1 MVTIA
6 FPRAWAIS
14 TLRQRSWMS
23 RVLIAGTWPSR
34 CCVADTSSPNEVVS
48 PSPCPVLAP
57 PGFGGLLRLMVRV
70 IWGSQWELP
79 HRVPLCGPLTPPAHC
94 TIWRFPDKLA
104 GSSNRA
110 GPSISFG
117 APADDR
123 TSIAVSGDELGSGD
137 DDLAALPP
145 SGRVA
150 LPESD
155 PELTAML
162 SRAAE
167 SVGLHWRPLPSPE
180 RSRLDDW
187 FLGAQADRRQPPP
200 VPFFPEVHEEVTRSR
215 RAPFSARNRPNA
227 SSVLTTFDGEA
238 AQGYVEIP
246 PVERAIAMQLC
257 PQGTAAWRGNP
268 HLPSRACKFSSALT
282 ARLTVLLDWPLP
294 PCTPWPSCKSTRP
307 RR

>member
-1 MVTIA
+1 MWSFPGFIWWSRSLSLVLGLSARWGSTRGWVVFHCGNMTITMLRCRYLLAKRGGIPLALPRSSSPGLEGYFDSWSGWFEDHSESFPIEYLSGASHSSSALHHLA
-6 FPRAWAIS
+6 FPGRARGVLEQGGAQHHVRS
-14 TLRQRSWMS
+14 TS
-23 RVLIAGTWPSR
+23 RW
-34 CCVADTSSPNEVVS
+34 
-48 PSPCPVLAP
+48 
-57 PGFGGLLRLMVRV
+57 
-70 IWGSQWELP
+70 Q
-79 HRVPLCGPLTPPAHC
+79 
-94 TIWRFPDKLA
+94 
-104 GSSNRA
+104 
-110 GPSISFG
+110 
-117 APADDR
+117 

-238 AQGYVEIP
+238 AQGMW
-246 PVERAIAMQLC
+246 RS
-257 PQGTAAWRGNP
+257 PQ
-268 HLPSRACKFSSALT
+268 SSALLPCSS
-282 ARLTVLLDWPLP
+282 ARKAP
-294 PCTPWPSCKSTRP
+294 PPEG
-307 RR
+307 